1 MGSEHGRPENW
12 KVGVLVNKMDKIVT
26 ANVFVLDSKMRLSN
40 TVSHVY
46 NFEKSLLKVLH
57 CNFP

>member
-12 KVGVLVNKMDKIVT
+12 KVGVLVNKMDKIVS
-26 ANVFVLDSKMRLSN
+26 ADVFVLDSKMRLSN

-46 NFEKSLLKVLH
+46 YFEKSL
-57 CNFP
+57 